1 MIDTSI
7 QIKNVVVHLLRKDQ
21 HREAILELGRK
32 EGNMTEASQRL
43 ISHICERYKGR
54 AGKGYGCFEK
64 DTDNYP
70 MGKIINAYYS
80 CRENDFYECS
90 CRMAQH
96 LFVRSNEQQLATG
109 GYILIT
115 HIQNNN
121 HEYLLVAIINSTT
134 GSIVT
139 PDFLIKDSKYLD
151 IEKLRVAGRIDLTA
165 WKNGAERYISF
176 LKGQT
181 LVSSYFK
188 KFLGCNDILIAKI
201 ETEKLKKALIS
212 FIEERDLSKEE
223 KNDFLENAYT
233 ILRDHSKKDNP
244 IELNT
249 IINTLWPSDPD
260 LLREKICQE
269 EYELSDGFVPDGRII
284 KSLVS
289 FKGKSEHWELKFER
303 VAIAEGSV
311 RYDKEHDVLVL
322 SQIPDAL
329 KEELI
334 REGL

>member
-1 MIDTSI
+1 M

-21 HREAILELGRK
+21 HREATLQLGRK

-54 AGKGYGCFEK
+54 AGKGYGCFEE
-64 DTDNYP
+64 DVDNYP
-70 MGKIINAYYS
+70 MGRIINDYYN
-80 CRENDFYECS
+80 CQENDFYECS

-96 LFVRSNEQQLATG
+96 LLARSNEQQLSTG

-121 HEYLLVAIINSTT
+121 HEYILVAIINPTT

-139 PDFLIKDSKYLD
+139 PDFLIEDSKYLD
-151 IEKLRVAGRIDLTA
+151 IEKLRVAGRIDLTG
-165 WKNGAERYISF
+165 WKDGAERYISF

-188 KFLGCNDILIAKI
+188 KFLGCNDILIAKR
-201 ETEKLKKALIS
+201 ETEKLKEALVS
-212 FIEERDLSKEE
+212 FIEERDLNKED
-223 KNDFLENAYT
+223 KGRFLENAYT
-233 ILRDHSKKDNP
+233 TLRELSKKDIP
-244 IELNT
+244 LELNT
-249 IINTLWPSDPD
+249 IINILWPSDPD

-269 EYELSDGFVPDGRII
+269 KYELSDGFVPDGRVIR
-284 KSLVS
+284 SLVS

-303 VAIAEGSV
+303 AAIAEGSV
-311 RYDKEHDVLVL
+311 RYDNEHDVLIL
-322 SQIPDAL
+322 SQIPDTL